1 MLPKIKMIPTLKN
14 PISLNKREIPKIN
27 IPFSYNYIENSPS
40 KKNISKSL
48 INNASNSFTKGS
60 KLFNASTKNNSIN
73 NSYFKENLYYYPP
86 HYNKF
91 SYMKKLSSQ
100 AVLYEDFNF
109 NKAPSLKKNFHGI
122 HKMMKDRRISK
133 IKYLDNLFSMSMTG
147 NNFPHSFSTK
157 NNEFEINNNNTTNK
171 FLVKNNSCEE
181 LKSKTLNNKK
191 LINYVDSEIKNYS
204 PYKIITHRETKS
216 SSDKLESIN
225 NYPSPTKNEFNKNS
239 SLPTSERKTE
249 YTNYRS
255 LTNRQT
261 FSITRSGSFITD
273 LNTKK
278 FNFNINDCIFES
290 KIKIKNLS
298 AFALKVL
305 NMKIFQG
312 LQKNTL
318 NCFFEKHFQKLKNH
332 INHVETNFEKYKNV
346 CEEFNYQY
354 TSYIKFLKKTVID
367 MGDENKSLISK
378 KINLTFEIEDILNEN
393 IKTQNE
399 LEKLI
404 DMRNFLYKARHKG
417 EEIPDIYSTFYIE
430 SKRYLL
436 AKLFINL
443 FGETNNIT
451 VMKYLSNLPGEI
463 IDENSVSSSKFYVE
477 QCPPLI
483 GHININK
490 KNDVQIINDI
500 RGKKK
505 KSKINKIDYNNVFTS
520 YDEFISLMKHLEDK
534 NRNSLIDNEI
544 NLGLIIKYKENLE
557 NIKTPDE
564 IEIEEK
570 LRKLIEIK
578 DTELKKLKKKN
589 LELTKEYNEIFAT
602 ISEEDLFNKKEIS
615 LKKDDGNKSSF
626 QDLTYFQTVNYNS
639 LVKRAKYSGLV
650 FFQKILKSYLL
661 LMKLYSDNKDKTFY
675 IKTHPE
681 CLEDIIKFSSSQE
694 GITKVSYFI
703 IKYIL
708 KILELYEY
716 LWDYIS
722 KKNQIY
728 ESDEKNLVAMKK
740 QQDLIS
746 DQRKLE
752 NARTLRKLIE
762 KRRNNEN
769 KKLIEKWLMPP
780 KYVGRGNDVD
790 TYIRKLYKS
799 KRKGI
804 KGIKPIMKKIV
815 KINTNTNENDDSE
828 ALLCYD

>member
-1 MLPKIKMIPTLKN
+1 MLPKIKMIPTLEN

-27 IPFSYNYIENSPS
+27 IPFSYNYIDNSHS
-40 KKNISKSL
+40 KRNISKSL

-60 KLFNASTKNNSIN
+60 KIFNASTKNNSIN

-86 HYNKF
+86 HYKKF

-100 AVLYEDFNF
+100 AVLLYDDFNF
-109 NKAPSLKKNFHGI
+109 NKAPSLKKNFYGI
-122 HKMMKDRRISK
+122 HKIMKDKRISK
-133 IKYLDNLFSMSMTG
+133 IKYLDNLFSLSLTG
-147 NNFPHSFSTK
+147 NNFPHYSFSTK
-157 NNEFEINNNNTTNK
+157 NNENEINNNYTTNK
-171 FLVKNNSCEE
+171 FLIKNNSCEE

-204 PYKIITHRETKS
+204 PYKTITHRETIS
-216 SSDKLESIN
+216 SSDKLESVN
-225 NYPSPTKNEFNKNS
+225 NYPSPTKNEFNKVSN
-239 SLPTSERKTE
+239 LPTSERKTD

-261 FSITRSGSFITD
+261 FSFTRSSSFITD

-290 KIKIKNLS
+290 KIKIKNLT
-298 AFALKVL
+298 AFALKML

-312 LQKNTL
+312 IQKNTL
-318 NCFFEKHFQKLKNH
+318 NYIVDQNFHKLKKYINH
-332 INHVETNFEKYKNV
+332 IETNFEKYKNI
-346 CEEFNYQY
+346 CEVFSYQY
-354 TSYIKFLKKTVID
+354 MSYIKFLKKKVID
-367 MGDENKSLISK
+367 MDNENKSLISQ
-378 KINLTFEIEDILNEN
+378 KINLTFEIEDIINEN
-393 IKTQNE
+393 INTQKE

-404 DMRNFLYKARHKG
+404 DMRNFIYKVRHKG

-430 SKRYLL
+430 SKRYVL
-436 AKLFINL
+436 AKFFINL
-443 FGETNNIT
+443 LGKTNNIT

-463 IDENSVSSSKFYVE
+463 VDSNSISSSKFYVE

-490 KNDVQIINDI
+490 KNYVQIINDI

-505 KSKINKIDYNNVFTS
+505 RNKIKQIDYNNVFTS
-520 YDEFISLMKHLEDK
+520 YDEFISLLKHLEDK
-534 NRNSLIDNEI
+534 NRNSLIEQEN

-557 NIKTPDE
+557 NIKSPDE
-564 IEIEEK
+564 IEIDDK
-570 LRKLIEIK
+570 LRKIIEIK
-578 DTELKKLKKKN
+578 DIELKKLKKKN

-602 ISEEDLFNKKEIS
+602 MSEEDLFHKKEIS
-615 LKKDDGNKSSF
+615 LKKDDSNKSSF

-661 LMKLYSDNKDKTFY
+661 LMKLFSDNKDKTFY

-681 CLEDIIKFSSSQE
+681 YLEEIIKFSSSQE

-708 KILELYEY
+708 KILQLYEY
-716 LWDYIS
+716 LWDYIF

-728 ESDEKNLVAMKK
+728 ELDEKNLAIMKK
-740 QQDLIS
+740 QQDIIS
-746 DQRKLE
+746 EQRKLE

-804 KGIKPIMKKIV
+804 KPIIKKIV
-815 KINTNTNENDDSE
+815 KTNTNENDDSE